1 VFYIYSYVSLAM
13 VILAV
18 VLMILGVYSLTGLE
32 LAAFVVASIW
42 LLIFYRN
49 VSQLTEQ
56 VRPGVRF

>member
-1 VFYIYSYVSLAM
+1 MFYIYSYVSLAM